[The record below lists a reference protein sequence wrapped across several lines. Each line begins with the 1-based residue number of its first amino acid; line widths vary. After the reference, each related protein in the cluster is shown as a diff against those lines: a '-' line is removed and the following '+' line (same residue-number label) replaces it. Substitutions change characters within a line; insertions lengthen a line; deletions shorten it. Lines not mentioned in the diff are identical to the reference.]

1 MGLECVAIM
10 CQWQLRNSGEVHDL
24 PWQWFMNPVFIGE
37 HRHIPWLT
45 GAPVGPCTP
54 SPILELD

>member
-1 MGLECVAIM
+1 MRDVNVMHGRKVIQEIKKITLLLCFIP
-10 CQWQLRNSGEVHDL
+10 GEVHDL

-45 GAPVGPCTP
+45 G
-54 SPILELD
+54 